1 MLHRFSTLLCE
12 LFRTAETMSPEAYAL
27 ELLRLL
33 CKSVSCDVALL
44 GEGIARL
51 NGSLP
56 ATRLSL
62 YNCSR
67 ELFALLCALA
77 SSGALPG
84 MSRSGPGAAPA
95 SGAICAPAARAVLPR
110 HSKLAGTDQLVF
122 ISTAAP
128 AEQPQT
134 WLALLRTPGRHAGAM
149 DVDLVEVLWPH
160 LLHALELNR
169 HRALETCIAQSS
181 AIGHALLDA
190 DYTIGASDLA
200 FRTMF
205 AREWPGLPVLGFPQR
220 ALRTLCESGRYDGK
234 VLLLEL
240 SGRGERPLC
249 LSRTPEQVASLT
261 PAERRVAVQYARGS
275 SCTEIADRLCVSANT
290 VRTHLAH
297 VFDKMGI
304 HRKADLIRRLAPG

>member
-12 LFRTAETMSPEAYAL
+12 LFRGAETMSPEAYAL

-33 CKSVSCDVALL
+33 CKSVSCDAALL

-62 YNCSR
+62 YNCSS

-77 SSGALPG
+77 SSGA
-84 MSRSGPGAAPA
+84 
-95 SGAICAPAARAVLPR
+95 LPR

-134 WLALLRTPGRHAGAM
+134 WLALLRTPGRYAGAM

-200 FRTMF
+200 FRAMF
-205 AREWPGLPVLGFPQR
+205 AREWPGLPLLGFPQR
-220 ALRTLCESGRYDGK
+220 ALRSLCESGRYDGK

-240 SGRGERPLC
+240 SGRGDRPLC